1 MNMKT
6 FHPRDWTV
14 LISGAALM
22 TAFGLTACGQQGMSQ
37 PGAYQ
42 PPGPV
47 QAQAVVVLQDD
58 YVYYPQYE
66 VYYSSSRHQYGYRDG
81 NAWAWRPA
89 PPNISLNVMLASPS
103 VHMDFHDSPERHHAT
118 VVRSYPKNW
127 HPQAANHGKDD
138 HQKDKKDDHQQDKKD
153 DGKDSNR
160 GH

>member
-1 MNMKT
+1 MTKT
-6 FHPRDWTV
+6 ILSSRPVALFTGIAV
-14 LISGAALM
+14 FSAA
-22 TAFGLTACGQQGMSQ
+22 GLAAC
-37 PGAYQ
+37 AYQ
-42 PPGPV
+42 EPGRPVGYSPVPV
-47 QAQAVVVLQDD
+47 QTTVVLQDD

-89 PPNISLNVMLASPS
+89 PANVSLNVMLSSPS

-118 VVRSYPKNW
+118 VVKSYPKNW
-127 HPQAANHGKDD
+127 HAPAAKQGKDD
-138 HQKDKKDDHQQDKKD
+138 HQNDKKD